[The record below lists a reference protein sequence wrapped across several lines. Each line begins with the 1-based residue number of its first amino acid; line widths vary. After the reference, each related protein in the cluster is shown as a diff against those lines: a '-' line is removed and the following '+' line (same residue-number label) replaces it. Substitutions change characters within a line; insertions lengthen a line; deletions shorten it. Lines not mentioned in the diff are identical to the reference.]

1 MPEADY
7 IVTADDEILRRVKLP
22 PPDKNENDLI
32 KTLPDGTRQITR
44 LAFRPDPKRDQDG
57 LSVNIIGLA
66 SSADALYNTETHLA
80 VKISAQKCFELY
92 LSINHDPLSEDKT
105 DAGYSH
111 ALMVDLMD
119 QKDKQASLAEQCEIL
134 TKVE

>member
-1 MPEADY
+1 MPEAEY
-7 IVTADDEILRRVKLP
+7 LVTPEDEILRRVKLP
-22 PPDKNENDLI
+22 PPDKNQNDLI

-57 LSVNIIGLA
+57 LSVNVIGLA
-66 SSADALYNTETHLA
+66 SAPDVLYNPETHLA
-80 VKISAQKCFELY
+80 VKISAQKCFDLELN
-92 LSINHDPLSEDKT
+92 INHDPLTEDKA
-105 DAGYSH
+105 DPGYSH

-134 TKVE
+134 